1 MNAHQ
6 RDIRDSERPVRARAM
21 RTSAAAISRS
31 ALPARSSPDA
41 APSSERLIS
50 WMTQA

>member
-1 MNAHQ
+1 MTTGT
-6 RDIRDSERPVRARAM
+6 RRARYKQP
-21 RTSAAAISRS
+21 RISNNFHRRLRDLLRGSAGAIVPGR
-31 ALPARSSPDA
+31 A